1 MTVLSVLAPPSVA
14 AAVSQDQRRERAG
27 CSNATSPPPPV
38 DSSEVP
44 PPGMPTPDPLPVPDE
59 PLGGERMGECGLV
72 APPQAPPPPREVGAA
87 GWIVAELG
95 SGDVLAARNPHGR
108 HRPASVIKILTALVA
123 VRELEMSDTVTA
135 TRADAATE
143 GSSVGLEPGVTYTVR
158 QVLTGLILQSGNDAA
173 HALAR
178 ELGGR
183 REAVRRM
190 NELARELGAT
200 DTRAATVSGLD
211 GPGMS
216 TSAYDLALILRAA
229 LNDAEFAEIAST
241 HRAELPS
248 PPGQP
253 PLRIASDSDVVLNY
267 PGALFGKTGF
277 TDDARHTRVV
287 AAERGGH
294 RLVAVLL
301 RGEHRPVDMS
311 EQAAALLDHGFRLTG
326 QRRVGELVTRRTTT
340 PTASAPGRTEEHPR
354 QAAGPD
360 EPRGLPPVVGF
371 LGALLLA
378 ALAVLTAVVLHRRR
392 TR

>member
-1 MTVLSVLAPPSVA
+1 MTALSLLAPPSLA
-14 AAVSQDQRRERAG
+14 AADARNHREAG
-27 CSNATSPPPPV
+27 AACSNATLPPSPV

-44 PPGMPTPDPLPVPDE
+44 PPGEPTPDPLPVPDE
-59 PLGGERMGECGLV
+59 PPGGERMGACGVV
-72 APPQAPPPPREVGAA
+72 APPQAPPPPPEVGAK
-87 GWIVAELG
+87 GWVVAELG

-108 HRPASVIKILTALVA
+108 YRPASVIKILTALVA
-123 VRELEMSDTVTA
+123 VRELELSDEITA

-143 GSSVGLEPGVTYTVR
+143 GSSVGLEPGVTYTAR

-183 REAVRRM
+183 RETVRRM
-190 NELARELGAT
+190 NELARRLGAT

-229 LNDAEFAEIAST
+229 MANPEFAEIAST
-241 HRAELPS
+241 RRAELPT

-253 PLRIASDSDVVLNY
+253 PLRIASDSDVAMNY

-301 RGEHRPVDMS
+301 RGEHRPVEMS
-311 EQAAALLDHGFRLTG
+311 EQAAALLDHGFRLTERG
-326 QRRVGELVTRRTTT
+326 KVGELAAPRTTT
-340 PTASAPGRTEEHPR
+340 SATPDARRTAESPR
-354 QAAGPD
+354 QAAGSD
-360 EPRGLPPVVGF
+360 ESRGIPPVLGF
-371 LGALLLA
+371 LGTLLA
-378 ALAVLTAVVLHRRR
+378 ALAVLTTVVLHRRKSR
-392 TR
+392 

>member
-1 MTVLSVLAPPSVA
+1 MLSLLASPSVA
-14 AAVSQDQRRERAG
+14 TAASQSQRGERTG
-27 CSNATSPPPPV
+27 CSNATLPPSPV

-44 PPGMPTPDPLPVPDE
+44 PPGEPTPDPLPVPDE
-59 PLGGERMGECGLV
+59 PLGGDRMGECGLV

-108 HRPASVIKILTALVA
+108 YRPASVIKVLTALVA
-123 VRELEMSDTVTA
+123 VRELEMSDTITA
-135 TRADAATE
+135 TRADAAIE

-183 REAVRRM
+183 RETVRLM
-190 NELARELGAT
+190 NGLARRLDAT

-216 TSAYDLALILRAA
+216 TSAYDMALILRAA
-229 LNDAEFAEIAST
+229 MNNAEFAEIAST
-241 HRAELPS
+241 RRAELPT

-253 PLRIASDSDVVLNY
+253 PLRIASDSDVALNY
-267 PGALFGKTGF
+267 PGGLFGKTGF

-311 EQAAALLDHGFRLTG
+311 EQATALLDHGFRLTER
-326 QRRVGELVTRRTTT
+326 RRVGELVTRRTTT
-340 PTASAPGRTEEHPR
+340 STTPDTRRTEESPR
-354 QAAGPD
+354 QAAGSED
-360 EPRGLPPVVGF
+360 PRGLPPVVGF
-371 LGALLLA
+371 LGTLLLA
-378 ALAVLTAVVLHRRR
+378 ALAVLTAVVVYRRR